1 MKAATQA
8 WYWLVAGV
16 LALGLN
22 GYYQDGGLQQV
33 HGFTE
38 SALTTI
44 AEARTHFSQAAS
56 PAKVTSAEGPRCE
69 RSAPPSLVAFSPS
82 IPPQAQA
89 RLAHLQERLGEM
101 QATRVQVRLARLQQV
116 IARRELQRAQVE
128 WQDGGIAVM
137 NNQGQVRVTLPRLPQ
152 VEINMPEEPVVEV
165 SQPN

>member
-8 WYWLVAGV
+8 WYWLAAGV

-33 HGFTE
+33 HGLTE

-56 PAKVTSAEGPRCE
+56 PAKITFAEGPRCE
-69 RSAPPSLVAFSPS
+69 RSAPPSLVAFSPN

-101 QATRVQVRLARLQQV
+101 QAARVQARMARLQHVIEQRELRWVEGQDGEVSVVNDQDQVRLPP
-116 IARRELQRAQVE
+116 
-128 WQDGGIAVM
+128 
-137 NNQGQVRVTLPRLPQ
+137 LPRVEVNVPQ
-152 VEINMPEEPVVEV
+152 GPVVEV
-165 SQPN
+165 QQPN

>member
-8 WYWLVAGV
+8 WYWLAAGV

-33 HGFTE
+33 HGLTE

-56 PAKVTSAEGPRCE
+56 PAKITFAEGPRCE
-69 RSAPPSLVAFSPS
+69 RSAPPSLVAFSPN

-101 QATRVQVRLARLQQV
+101 QAARVQVRLARLQQV
-116 IARRELQRAQVE
+116 ISERELQRAQVDCQHGRISVVNDE
-128 WQDGGIAVM
+128 
-137 NNQGQVRVTLPRLPQ
+137 GQVQVKLPG
-152 VEINMPEEPVVEV
+152 VEV
-165 SQPN
+165 NVPQEPGVDVPQPN